1 MVQSENPYIR
11 EIQEMQKS
19 VHHLQIRVK
28 ELSHDNHVLKT
39 QLQEL
44 QNADIQLS
52 EQGDR
57 GDNLDLFE
65 NQ

>member
-1 MVQSENPYIR
+1 MVQSENPYVR

-28 ELSHDNHVLKT
+28 ELSHDNYVLKT

>member
-1 MVQSENPYIR
+1 MVQSENPYLR

-28 ELSHDNHVLKT
+28 ELSHDNYVLKT

>member
-28 ELSHDNHVLKT
+28 ELSHDNYVLRT